1 MQNKKN
7 VLLKGW
13 FLMLEDLIS
22 CEKGPIIIKKSW
34 FLMLEELLSYKKPDH
49 RGSDHN
55 HGMITVNMGV
65 VFSENVPDTNILG
78 KKINKVK

>member
-1 MQNKKN
+1 
-7 VLLKGW
+7 
-13 FLMLEDLIS
+13 
-22 CEKGPIIIKKSW
+22 
-34 FLMLEELLSYKKPDH
+34 MLEELLSYKKPDH

-78 KKINKVK
+78 KKKLK

>member
-1 MQNKKN
+1 
-7 VLLKGW
+7 
-13 FLMLEDLIS
+13 
-22 CEKGPIIIKKSW
+22 
-34 FLMLEELLSYKKPDH
+34 MLEELLSYKKPDH

-78 KKINKVK
+78 IFFLKVKSPKCAVGLSAHFPL

>member
-1 MQNKKN
+1 
-7 VLLKGW
+7 
-13 FLMLEDLIS
+13 
-22 CEKGPIIIKKSW
+22 
-34 FLMLEELLSYKKPDH
+34 MLEELLSYKKPDH

-78 KKINKVK
+78 KKKFKVKSPKSTVWLSAHFLIEIKVRT